1 MKNFWVRT
9 ASAAVYAV
17 LFLGSIYSGALLD
30 NPLWG
35 NIILTAF
42 ALFVTIGCTFEFY
55 RLIDK
60 QGASPSRAV
69 GYVVAVA
76 ILFSSL
82 LFSSPVCPME
92 YMPLE
97 LSAVLWRVLPAV
109 VILSAPL
116 TIALQLWGHSKQPF
130 ADAAYTLLPALYVAS
145 AMGLMN
151 VLHYEYN
158 ILVMCIIMVWTND
171 CGAYMGGS
179 VFGKHKMWPRHSP
192 GKTWEGT
199 AIGVVAAVLVGVFV
213 GPLFQTMML
222 WYDWVALALLC
233 GVVGTLGDLAE
244 SMLKRSVGT
253 KDSGNIMPG
262 HGGFLDRFDS
272 LLFILPVVCAYC
284 ILFKP

>member
-9 ASAAVYAV
+9 ASAAVYAS
-17 LFLGSIYSGALLD
+17 LFLGSVYSGALLD
-30 NPLWG
+30 NPFWG

-76 ILFSSL
+76 YLFNSS
-82 LFSSPVCPME
+82 VWWME
-92 YMPLE
+92 YMQPE

-109 VILSAPL
+109 VILSVPL

-145 AMGLMN
+145 ALGLMN

-199 AIGVVAAVLVGVFV
+199 AIGVVTAILVGVFV
-213 GPLFQTMML
+213 GPLFQTPMQ
-222 WYDWVALALLC
+222 WYDWVALALIS
-233 GVVGTLGDLAE
+233 GIVGTLGDLSE
-244 SMLKRSVGT
+244 SMLKRSVGV

-272 LLFILPVVCAYC
+272 LLFILPAVYAYC